1 MLKYKQKTWVTL
13 SLLGVYIFCFVLVI
27 MRWMNIFNKN
37 IYVVNE
43 NINSHITNFTLSLLL
58 CTLIGYFMFLA
69 GKKYRFIFIT
79 GCLLI
84 ISNFIYE
91 MFLPVLNT
99 KDIVD
104 ALYGMIG
111 VIASLV
117 YLYFVGK
124 YGIEHE

>member
-27 MRWMNIFNKN
+27 MRWMNTFNKT

>member
-58 CTLIGYFMFLA
+58 CTLIGYFLFLA